1 MRAGKLDRTI
11 TIDRVTEEID
21 NYGNPTSTWTTI
33 ATLRAQLIQA
43 STEEFMR
50 DYGASS
56 ETAIVFRTR
65 YLGGITLADRVTYD
79 GNAHNLIEIKE
90 IGRRRGLELRTRA
103 LGGS

>member
-1 MRAGKLDRTI
+1 VRAGKLDRAI
-11 TIDRVTEEID
+11 TINRVTQVID
-21 NYGNPTSTWTTI
+21 NYGNPVDTWTTV

-43 STEEFMR
+43 STEEFLR

-65 YLGGITLADRVTYD
+65 YVAGVTLADRVTYD
-79 GNAHNLIEIKE
+79 GVEHNIIEVKE